1 MNRIVAAILCLLGLT
16 FTACASK
23 SSEETTNEGN
33 ENKTLVAY
41 FSAQGHT
48 KAAAEKVA
56 AATGGALFEILP
68 EQPYTE
74 EDLDGWNDSAR
85 GTRESKDRTTRPG
98 IANRVDNFEQ
108 YDTIYLGFPIWW
120 YTAPTIVNT
129 FLESYNT
136 DGKVIIPFATSGG
149 SQIGETEKDLR
160 VSATKAIFKPG
171 KVLNDMDEA
180 QVKAWTEEVIK

>member
-1 MNRIVAAILCLLGLT
+1 MNRILTAVLCMLGLA

-23 SSEETTNEGN
+23 SGENTPTENK

-48 KAAAEKVA
+48 KTAAEKVA
-56 AATGGALFEILP
+56 AATGGTLFEIQP
-68 EQPYTE
+68 EQPYTD

-85 GTRESKDRTTRPG
+85 GTLESKDRTTRPA
-98 IANRVDNFEQ
+98 IANKVENFEQ
-108 YDTIYLGFPIWW
+108 YGTIYLGFPIWW
-120 YTAPTIVNT
+120 YTAPTIINT

-136 DGKVIIPFATSGG
+136 DGKLIIPFATSGG
-149 SQIGETEKDLR
+149 SQFGETEKDLR
-160 VSATKAIFKPG
+160 VSAPNAVFKPG

-180 QVKAWTEEVIK
+180 QVKAWTEEVVK